1 MSRNTVELTST
12 VPGPKNCPRLLW
24 GPHEVILLETVLQSL
39 MLRKSNPAMWFRC
52 VSLSNCSE
60 IMTNDRGALE
70 GQGLSDHTNSWTPK
84 FTLQIRWVWIVYFR
98 MACEILLFLQPV
110 PVGFCSFRSLL
121 AQGGMNWLV
130 NLFST
135 LCYSM
140 KLLLTNNILW
150 WTF

>member
-1 MSRNTVELTST
+1 M
-12 VPGPKNCPRLLW
+12 
-24 GPHEVILLETVLQSL
+24 ETVLQSF

-98 MACEILLFLQPV
+98 MACEILLFYSQYQYVFVALDHFWPKGNELACEPVQHTLLQYETI
-110 PVGFCSFRSLL
+110 
-121 AQGGMNWLV
+121 V
-130 NLFST
+130 N
-135 LCYSM
+135 
-140 KLLLTNNILW
+140 
-150 WTF
+150 